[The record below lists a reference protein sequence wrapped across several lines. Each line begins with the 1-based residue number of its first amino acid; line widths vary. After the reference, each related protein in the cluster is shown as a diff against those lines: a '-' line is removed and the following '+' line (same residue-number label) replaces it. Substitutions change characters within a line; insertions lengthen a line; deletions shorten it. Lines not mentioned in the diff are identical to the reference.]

1 VLLEIESR
9 VAGRLTRER
18 RELSPAELAELR
30 ALVAGRLA
38 EGGGVLAGTREGRG
52 GLVLGQTLLGL
63 GYHGWAVPVALD
75 VETTQAGVAAY
86 LLTAGS
92 TFFLSYRLTRDRTVS
107 DAHRDLS
114 LYGGTRGILFG
125 ALAADAASYADDGA
139 ADRARLGA
147 GVIGGLGGSLLGFL
161 AVDRYAPDDGTAALW
176 GAMGD
181 VGFAAGAT
189 IAYAAGPYT
198 SHDVLHEEFGFVES
212 ELRNRALGHAM
223 TLSGG
228 VVGLLAGRW
237 LGGREAY
244 TEGNVHSLRSAILL
258 GAQTGLTSTRAVGT
272 EHDRTLAA
280 GALAG
285 AGAGLYL
292 GNRLLRGNRFT
303 AGEGL
308 LVSAG
313 HLAGGATALGITY
326 LLVEEIDDHPLLY
339 LATSTVG
346 SLLGAGLTYRA
357 LGEGSADPPGVGL
370 RRGAARRLA
379 VRGATLE
386 LHPESLLLAWRPGER
401 AIPFATIRF

>member
-1 VLLEIESR
+1 
-9 VAGRLTRER
+9 
-18 RELSPAELAELR
+18 
-30 ALVAGRLA
+30 
-38 EGGGVLAGTREGRG
+38 
-52 GLVLGQTLLGL
+52 
-63 GYHGWAVPVALD
+63 
-75 VETTQAGVAAY
+75 
-86 LLTAGS
+86 
-92 TFFLSYRLTRDRTVS
+92 
-107 DAHRDLS
+107 
-114 LYGGTRGILFG
+114 
-125 ALAADAASYADDGA
+125 
-139 ADRARLGA
+139 
-147 GVIGGLGGSLLGFL
+147 
-161 AVDRYAPDDGTAALW
+161 
-176 GAMGD
+176 
-181 VGFAAGAT
+181 
-189 IAYAAGPYT
+189 
-198 SHDVLHEEFGFVES
+198 
-212 ELRNRALGHAM
+212 
-223 TLSGG
+223 
-228 VVGLLAGRW
+228 
-237 LGGREAY
+237 
-244 TEGNVHSLRSAILL
+244 
-258 GAQTGLTSTRAVGT
+258 
-272 EHDRTLAA
+272 
-280 GALAG
+280 LAG